1 MPNWCYN
8 EIRAKC
14 SEEEAKQIMEEIKG
28 PNGDVDYN
36 SIIPMPITIPNYT
49 VDETFLLECLA
60 AFCTIQNVPWP
71 KMSIVKDLYMKNMY
85 SSYINKKYVVSR
97 QQHDIMYLI
106 GQLVYYNLTT
116 NGYLSWYDWHLNN
129 WGVKW
134 NASDPEVDQ
143 HDGDLIISFDSPW
156 WTPNRVL
163 EQLSK
168 NHPDVE
174 FKVDLSG
181 EIDRYYYLTL
191 QNGIWKEDGK
201 PFLMD

>member
-14 SEEEAKQIMEEIKG
+14 SEEEAKEIIEEIKG

-49 VDETFLLECLA
+49 VNESFLLECLA

-71 KMSIVKDLYMKNMY
+71 KMDMIKYLYMKEKY
-85 SSYINKKYVVSR
+85 LRYISKKYVVSR
-97 QQHDIMYLI
+97 QRHHIMYLI

-116 NGYLSWYDWHLNN
+116 NGYLSWYDWSKDN

-134 NASDPEVDQ
+134 NALNPEVDY
-143 HDGDLIISFDSPW
+143 DGELIINFASPW
-156 WTPNRVL
+156 WMPEGVL

-168 NHPDVE
+168 KHPNIKFEVY
-174 FKVDLSG
+174 LSG
-181 EIDRYYYLTL
+181 ELSRDYYLTL
-191 QNGIWKEDGK
+191 QNGVWKEK
-201 PFLMD
+201 MANHS

>member
-36 SIIPMPITIPNYT
+36 SIIPMPITIPYYT

-134 NASDPEVDQ
+134 NASNSEVDQ
-143 HDGDLIISFDSPW
+143 YDGDLIISFDSPW

-174 FKVDLSG
+174 SKVDLSG
-181 EIDRYYYLTL
+181 EIDRDYYLTL